1 MASKPPWRVF
11 CESSLVF
18 FVPASFS
25 GYFYFK
31 VIQKLLHQEKRL
43 VRNRFI
49 SVSLILSWLLW
60 VLTWTPKFVLGLLQL
75 SEKPQN
81 YTLGSILNGVLSYL
95 VPTQTAIQ
103 ILYSQLNPI
112 MYLILLKKF
121 GEYHTAVLTFFK
133 HILFD
138 DRIVN
143 EDVGNSESRSEM
155 TTKNP
160 GKARKPKIQLLV
172 LIITFAML
180 AAICHTALLFCI
192 KVENSR
198 KTNEQRIGEISKNMT
213 RTTMF
218 FKAETLQIDDV
229 IFGEKAHAARIVC
242 SENGGKLSFADR
254 RCYFILSNGK
264 PGLNFTQ
271 QSVKCEEKG
280 AMVTYPR
287 NAAEIKSIWEFFEAE
302 KKEYRTYF
310 FRRVSL
316 HAGYKREQPVSGNYA
331 NFTSLDE
338 KLKISPLVN
347 KDMFHRTYLNVVS
360 STKPAD
366 LELHAVNPEKG
377 PGLCFSKVLILAGCM
392 PRSLKEFT
400 ICSRNF

>member
-11 CESSLVF
+11 CDSVLVF
-18 FVPASFS
+18 FLPASFS

-31 VIQKLLHQEKRL
+31 VIQKLLHQERRL

-60 VLTWTPKFVLGLLQL
+60 VLTWTPKFTLGLLQL
-75 SEKPQN
+75 SEKPED
-81 YTLGSILNGVLSYL
+81 YTWGFILNRVLSYL
-95 VPTQTAIQ
+95 VPAQIQ

-112 MYLILLKKF
+112 LYLILLKKF
-121 GEYHTAVLTFFK
+121 GEHHAAVLTFFK
-133 HILFD
+133 HSLFHD
-138 DRIVN
+138 KIVHKN
-143 EDVGNSESRSEM
+143 VGNSKSSSKLVN
-155 TTKNP
+155 KNLE
-160 GKARKPKIQLLV
+160 KTSKPKFQLLA
-172 LIITFAML
+172 LIITFALL
-180 AAICHTALLFCI
+180 AVICCAALLCCN
-192 KVENSR
+192 KEENSR
-198 KTNEQRIGEISKNMT
+198 KTTEQRIAEISKSMT
-213 RTTMF
+213 RTKMF

-229 IFGEKAHAARIVC
+229 IFGEKAHAARIIC
-242 SENGGKLSFADR
+242 SENDGKFSFANR

-271 QSVKCEEKG
+271 QSVKCEEKE
-280 AMVTYPR
+280 AIVTYPR
-287 NAAEIKSIWEFFEAE
+287 NAAEIKLIWEIFEAE
-302 KKEYRTYF
+302 KKEYGTDF

-316 HAGYKREQPVSGNYA
+316 HAGYKREQPVIGNYA
-331 NFTSLDE
+331 NFTSLDG

-347 KDMFHRTYLNVVS
+347 RDMFHRTYLEVVS

-366 LELHAVNPEKG
+366 LVLHAVIPEKG